1 MTPQNASI
9 SPRTRRTFRKSPDP
23 VQRFAAFA
31 ACMRGSMS
39 SVRRGDFLFRTKLA
53 PCIHVA
59 RYRSGPA
66 SASGHLPLAFDTWQ
80 PRPSADP
87 ALWDCSD
94 HRLVG
99 SSDVRPAQGHGLI
112 VPLRVSEESEIDG
125 FDLTSMAKHFS
136 KTQAGSFSP
145 NVSVELTPGPSSLG
159 RNFSHRRPITLSGM
173 HFQTASEL

>member
-1 MTPQNASI
+1 VLIQLYGIAATIAWSALA
-9 SPRTRRTFRKSPDP
+9 TFVLLK
-23 VQRFAAFA
+23 V
-31 ACMRGSMS
+31 
-39 SVRRGDFLFRTKLA
+39 
-53 PCIHVA
+53 I
-59 RYRSGPA
+59 
-66 SASGHLPLAFDTWQ
+66 
-80 PRPSADP
+80 
-87 ALWDCSD
+87 
-94 HRLVG
+94 
-99 SSDVRPAQGHGLI
+99 GLI